1 MPLRDARRKI
11 CLLLAGGG
19 RLPGTQVARGLA
31 HPAPTG
37 IFVARSLVAACPG
50 WLCDRRPPLSLSGP
64 VRLQKR
70 DEASLGDEEQSGS
83 RLWHWVQSR
92 L

>member
-1 MPLRDARRKI
+1 M
-11 CLLLAGGG
+11 
-19 RLPGTQVARGLA
+19 
-31 HPAPTG
+31 
-37 IFVARSLVAACPG
+37 AACPG